1 MLEVFNCVMF
11 SGKIKGGNY
20 VKNTNNIKHDLK
32 NYNIKDYT
40 TNDKKRH
47 RPEMTPKINNNSK
60 IR

>member
-20 VKNTNNIKHDLK
+20 VTNTNNIKHDFK

-40 TNDKKRH
+40 TNDKKDIVQ
-47 RPEMTPKINNNSK
+47 K
-60 IR
+60 